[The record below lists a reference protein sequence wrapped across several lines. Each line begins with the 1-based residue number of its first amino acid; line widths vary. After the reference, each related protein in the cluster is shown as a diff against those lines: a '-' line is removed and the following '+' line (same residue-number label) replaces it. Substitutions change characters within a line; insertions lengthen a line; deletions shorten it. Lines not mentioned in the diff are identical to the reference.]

1 MKIIILGAGQVGGSV
16 AASLARERNDVT
28 VVDLDGTKLRE
39 LQDKYDLR
47 GVIGNASHP
56 DVLAR
61 AGAEDADM
69 LIAVTS
75 ADEINMVACQV
86 AYTIFKTPLKI
97 ARVRAQEYLNYPQL
111 FSGDN
116 RAIDVLISPEQ
127 LVVQHIQ
134 RLIEYPGA
142 LQILDF
148 AGGRAQLVAVRAFPG
163 GPLVGHEL
171 KTLRDHLPKGAD
183 TRAVSIF
190 RKNKPIAPTGE
201 TKIEVDDVVFFFAAK
216 RDIKAAIG
224 ELRHAEGPVRRVIL
238 AGGGNIGLNLA
249 KALEEDCYVKVVER
263 SKDRAKAI
271 AEQLERAIVLVG
283 DAADEDLLREENID
297 QTDVFCALTNDD
309 EANVLSSM
317 LAKRMGANK
326 VLSLINRPAYADLV
340 ETNVIDIAVSPQQVT
355 LGALLT
361 YVRRGHVVRVHSLRR
376 GAAEAIEV
384 IAHGDRRS
392 SKVVGR
398 NIEEIELPPGTTI
411 GGIVRGEKVLIAH
424 HNVKVETDD
433 HVVLFVNDKRHL
445 RSIEQLFQV
454 SAAFV

>member
-28 VVDLDGTKLRE
+28 VVDLDGAKLRE

-127 LVVQHIQ
+127 LVVQHIR

-224 ELRHAEGPVRRVIL
+224 ELRHLEGPVRRVIL

-271 AEQLERAIVLVG
+271 AEQLERAIVLIG

-445 RSIEQLFQV
+445 RTIEQLFQV

>member
-1 MKIIILGAGQVGGSV
+1 MKIIILGSGQVGGSV

-28 VVDLDGTKLRE
+28 VVDLDANKLRE

-47 GVIGNASHP
+47 GVVGNASHP
-56 DVLAR
+56 EVLAR

-97 ARVRAQEYLNYPQL
+97 ARVRTQEYLNYPQL
-111 FSGDN
+111 FTGEN
-116 RAIDVLISPEQ
+116 RSIDVLISPEQ
-127 LVVQHIQ
+127 LVVQHIK
-134 RLIEYPGA
+134 RLIEFPGA

-148 AGGRAQLVAVRAFPG
+148 ADGRAQLVGVRAYPD

-171 KTLRDHLPKGAD
+171 KTLREHLAPGVD
-183 TRAVSIF
+183 TRAVTIF
-190 RKNKPIAPTGE
+190 RRDRPIAPSGE
-201 TKIEVDDVVFFFAAK
+201 TRIEVDDVVYFFAAK

-224 ELRHAEGPVRRVIL
+224 ELRRPERPVSRVIL
-238 AGGGNIGLNLA
+238 AGGGNIGFNLA
-249 KALEEDCYVKVVER
+249 KALENDCYVKVIER
-263 SKDRAKAI
+263 SKDRANFI
-271 AEQLERAIVLVG
+271 AEQLDRAIVLSG

-309 EANVLSSM
+309 EANVLAAM

-361 YVRRGHVVRVHSLRR
+361 FVRRGHVVRVHSLRR

-398 NIEEIELPPGTTI
+398 TIEAIELPPGTTI

-424 HNVKVETDD
+424 HDVTVETDD

-445 RSIEQLFQV
+445 RVIEQLFQV

>member
-1 MKIIILGAGQVGGSV
+1 MKIIILGCGQVGGSV

-28 VVDLDGTKLRE
+28 IVDLDGAKLRE

-47 GVIGNASHP
+47 GVVGNASHP

-97 ARVRAQEYLNYPQL
+97 ARVRSQEYLNYPQL

-127 LVVQHIQ
+127 LVVQHIR

-148 AGGRAQLVAVRAFPG
+148 ADGRAQLVAVRAVAD

-171 KTLRDHLPKGAD
+171 KTLREHLPSGVD

-190 RKNKPIAPTGE
+190 RKERPITPTGE
-201 TKIEVDDVVFFFAAK
+201 TRIEVDDVVFFFAAK

-224 ELRHAEGPVRRVIL
+224 ELRRLEGPVRRVIL

-249 KALEEDCYVKVVER
+249 RALEEDCYVKVIER
-263 SKDRAKAI
+263 SKDRAKVI
-271 AEQLERAIVLVG
+271 AESLERAIVLIG

-309 EANVLSSM
+309 EANVLSAM
-317 LAKRMGANK
+317 LGKRMGANK

-398 NIEEIELPPGTTI
+398 MIEEIELPPGTTI

-424 HNVKVETDD
+424 HNVKVEPDD

-445 RSIEQLFQV
+445 RTIEQLFQV

>member
-1 MKIIILGAGQVGGSV
+1 MKIVILGCGQVGGSV

-28 VVDLDGTKLRE
+28 IVDLDAVKLRE
-39 LQDKYDLR
+39 LQDKFDLR
-47 GVIGNASHP
+47 GVVGNASHP
-56 DVLAR
+56 DVLSR

-127 LVVQHIQ
+127 LVVQHVR

-148 AGGRAQLVAVRAFPG
+148 AGGRAQMVAVRAYPDA
-163 GPLVGHEL
+163 PLVGHEL
-171 KTLRDHLPKGAD
+171 KTLRNHLPAGVD

-190 RKNKPIAPTGE
+190 RKGRPIEPTGD
-201 TKIEVDDVVFFFAAK
+201 TRIEVDDVVFFFAAK

-224 ELRHAEGPVRRVIL
+224 ELRRVEGPVRRVIL

-249 KALEEDCYVKVVER
+249 KSLEEDCYVKVIER
-263 SKDRAKAI
+263 SRDRARVI

-309 EANVLSSM
+309 EANVLSAM
-317 LAKRMGANK
+317 LAKRMGANR

-340 ETNVIDIAVSPQQVT
+340 ETNVIDVAVSPQLVT

-398 NIEEIELPPGTTI
+398 TIEEIELPPGTTI

-424 HNVKVETDD
+424 HNIKVESDD

-445 RSIEQLFQV
+445 RTIEQLFQV

>member
-1 MKIIILGAGQVGGSV
+1 MKIIILGCGQVGGSV

-28 VVDLDGTKLRE
+28 IVDLDGAKLRE

-47 GVIGNASHP
+47 GVVGNASHP

-97 ARVRAQEYLNYPQL
+97 ARVRSQEYLNYPQL

-127 LVVQHIQ
+127 LVVQHIR

-148 AGGRAQLVAVRAFPG
+148 ADGRAQLVAVRAVAD

-171 KTLRDHLPKGAD
+171 KTLREHLPSGVD

-190 RKNKPIAPTGE
+190 RKERPITPTGE
-201 TKIEVDDVVFFFAAK
+201 TRIEVDDVVFFFAAK

-224 ELRHAEGPVRRVIL
+224 ELRRLEGPVRRVIL

-249 KALEEDCYVKVVER
+249 RALEEDCYVKVIER
-263 SKDRAKAI
+263 SKDRAKVI
-271 AEQLERAIVLVG
+271 AESLERAIVLIG

-309 EANVLSSM
+309 EANVLSAM
-317 LAKRMGANK
+317 LGKRMGANK

-398 NIEEIELPPGTTI
+398 MIEEIELPPGTTI
-411 GGIVRGEKVLIAH
+411 GGIVRGDKVLIAH
-424 HNVKVETDD
+424 HNVKVEPDD

-445 RSIEQLFQV
+445 RTIEQLFQV